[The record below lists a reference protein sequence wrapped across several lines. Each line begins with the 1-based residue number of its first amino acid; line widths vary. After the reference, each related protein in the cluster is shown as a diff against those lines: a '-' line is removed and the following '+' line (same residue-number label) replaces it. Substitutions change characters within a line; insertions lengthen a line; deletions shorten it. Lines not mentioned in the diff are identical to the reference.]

1 MAIKNKKVFIILL
14 IAAALVLM
22 QEFDFDLLTKNKSAG
37 GQMESTSQGE
47 DNLKVIFFD
56 VGQGD
61 AIFIETPE
69 KKQILIDGGDS
80 SLILD
85 KLTKQMKFDDR
96 LIDVIVLT
104 HPHADHVTGLV
115 EVLKRYQVGEVWLT
129 GVIHTSSIYLE
140 FLNLIK
146 EKQIPTK
153 IIFACGKENIKGCH
167 DIIALE
173 TGLQFKILYPLENLS
188 QKRLDDANN
197 SSIVMKLNYKT
208 DSLMLVGDAGI
219 TDEEKM
225 LGIFE
230 ASELKSDVLKLG
242 HHGSADAS
250 SEKFLEAIQ
259 PEYGIISVGKDNPY
273 GHPSLRIV
281 RRLERIGAKIFR
293 TDESGDIVFTGDNN
307 GIKTVDN

>member
-14 IAAALVLM
+14 IAATLVLM
-22 QEFDFDLLTKNKSAG
+22 QEFDFDLLTKNKLAG
-37 GQMESTSQGE
+37 GQIKGVSQGE

-69 KKQILIDGGDS
+69 EKQILIDGGDS

-85 KLTKQMKFDDR
+85 KLSKQMKFDDR

-153 IIFACGKENIKGCH
+153 IIFACGQKNIKGCN
-167 DIIALE
+167 DIMALGTE
-173 TGLQFKILYPLENLS
+173 VRFKILYPLEDLS
-188 QKRLDDANN
+188 QKRINNANN
-197 SSIVMKLNYKT
+197 SSIVIKLNYQT
-208 DSLMLVGDAGI
+208 DSLILVGDADI
-219 TDEEKM
+219 TDEQKI

-242 HHGSADAS
+242 HHGSSDGS
-250 SEKFLEAIQ
+250 SEKFLAAIQ
-259 PEYGIISVGKDNPY
+259 PKYGIISVGKDNPY

-293 TDESGDIVFTGDNN
+293 TDELGDIVFIDDNN
-307 GIKTVDN
+307 GIKIVKN